1 MQSSDNTQTQ
11 ALVVEKTLLL
21 LLAVAL
27 NTIELFIPRIALLPW
42 LKPGLANSV
51 TLIWLIRYGM
61 VDTLLYTILR
71 SWIASFYFGF
81 SLLTVSLS
89 MSGGIGA
96 TLAMGL
102 LWHLFGR
109 RRALGTIGLA
119 IVGALFHNTGQL
131 VTVYFLLTRNRAI
144 FYQLPF
150 MGLASLLF
158 GAIVGLL
165 APLLWSL
172 LHNHTTAGPA
182 ARRAL
187 QPPPLQS
194 AAPYQIAGAAL
205 LIVFC
210 GALVA
215 TANYMLLGG
224 SALLLSIAAVGV
236 TKGRLKTLFYP
247 LRFGFFFLFIA
258 LTYLFFSYGKKIPW
272 FPLITY
278 EGLTNTTAQMLR
290 LWTWL
295 QAGILLQKLRFNSAL
310 YALLSRLFPGHA
322 ETLASGLIGLE
333 YFPAVFK
340 FVRSKEARAQLS
352 PQHPRQSARLFLD
365 RMQRY
370 ILDLITVGAHL

>member
-1 MQSSDNTQTQ
+1 MQSSDNHQAQTII
-11 ALVVEKTLLL
+11 VEKTLLL

-27 NTIELFIPRIALLPW
+27 NTIELFIPRIPLLPW

-51 TLIWLIRYGM
+51 TLIWLMRYGV

-81 SLLTVSLS
+81 SLLTLSLS
-89 MSGGIGA
+89 MSGGICS

-102 LWHLFGR
+102 LWHLSGR
-109 RRALGTIGLA
+109 GKSLGTIGLA
-119 IVGALFHNTGQL
+119 IIGALFHNTGQL
-131 VTVYFLLTRNRAI
+131 VAVYFLLTRNRAI

-158 GAIVGLL
+158 GTIIGLL
-165 APLLWSL
+165 APSLWSL
-172 LHNHTTAGPA
+172 LRNHTAKEPA
-182 ARRAL
+182 VSAPHPSPL
-187 QPPPLQS
+187 QPVT
-194 AAPYQIAGAAL
+194 PYQIVGAAL
-205 LIVFC
+205 LIAFC

-215 TANYMLLGG
+215 TANYLLLGS
-224 SALLLSIAAVGV
+224 SALLLSIAAVGI
-236 TKGRLKTLFYP
+236 TKGRIKTLFYP

-258 LTYLFFSYGKKIPW
+258 VTYLFFSYGKKIPW

-310 YALLSRLFPGHA
+310 YALLNYLFPRHA

-340 FVRSKEARAQLS
+340 FVQSKEARAQLS
-352 PQHPRQSARLFLD
+352 PRHPRQSARLFLE
-365 RMQRY
+365 RMQRS
-370 ILDLITVGAHL
+370 ILELITIGNKL